1 MIRREVCTYD
11 KAIEIIRY
19 IQDTAKKFDFSVYE
33 EQYGQKL
40 SDQQKYLIIKNLY
53 SLYMQNKAYQES
65 VTQENSD
72 FTALSE
78 APTAEELQV
87 FKNSI
92 DIEQLQEKLG
102 ANVLGITRL
111 VSNGAKGKASTAI
124 VTLLKNLGLN
134 ASGYAA
140 QTSAVEDESGAQR
153 LTREQQQEI
162 ARQIKEGT
170 NQFAKLGY
178 QMTREFFI
186 AQSRNIDSLKNED
199 GTVNGIMVFF
209 TQNKEW
215 QANPE
220 RNPAMKYAI
229 DSGITVLVNPTSA

>member
-78 APTAEELQV
+78 APTAEELQA

-140 QTSAVEDESGAQR
+140 QTSVVEDESGA
-153 LTREQQQEI
+153 
-162 ARQIKEGT
+162 
-170 NQFAKLGY
+170 
-178 QMTREFFI
+178 
-186 AQSRNIDSLKNED
+186 
-199 GTVNGIMVFF
+199 
-209 TQNKEW
+209 
-215 QANPE
+215 
-220 RNPAMKYAI
+220 
-229 DSGITVLVNPTSA
+229 